1 MSQEEISSPMLTAS
15 DVARLLGLHV
25 NTVRRWTDKGIL
37 NGYRIGSRGDRRYR
51 QGDILS
57 FLSSQTTEYMLNLMS
72 RKTLNPTIERV

>member
-1 MSQEEISSPMLTAS
+1 MSQTKISSPMLTTS

-57 FLSSQTTEYMLNLMS
+57 FLNSHSTEYILNQMS
-72 RKTLNPTIERV
+72 HQNMKSNY